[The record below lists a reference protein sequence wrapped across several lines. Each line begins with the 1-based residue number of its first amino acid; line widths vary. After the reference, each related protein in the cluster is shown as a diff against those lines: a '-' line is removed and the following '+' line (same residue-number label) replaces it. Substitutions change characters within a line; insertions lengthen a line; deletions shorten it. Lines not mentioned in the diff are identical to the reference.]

1 MNLGGLRIISF
12 FVLAVVASSI
22 IWFPVRDIDFMA
34 SDPDTAARLRPQ
46 ERTGQAILRIVD
58 GGALYNR
65 K

>member
-12 FVLAVVASSI
+12 FVLAVLASSI

-34 SDPDTAARLRPQ
+34 SDPDTAANVEASRA
-46 ERTGQAILRIVD
+46 TGQAILRIVD